1 MIDEDQLEN
10 KLKLYKLSTGE
21 YVLMEDQSVFWQ
33 DRNLIHDSNHLNS
46 PTISNQFIFL
56 KRKIR
61 RFYLFT

>member
-21 YVLMEDQSVFWQ
+21 YVLMEDQS